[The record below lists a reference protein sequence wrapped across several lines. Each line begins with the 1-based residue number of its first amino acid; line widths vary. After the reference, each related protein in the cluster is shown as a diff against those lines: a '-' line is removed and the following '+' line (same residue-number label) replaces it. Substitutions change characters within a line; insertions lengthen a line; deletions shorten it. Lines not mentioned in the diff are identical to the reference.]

1 MNMQKI
7 GDFGEYLSGLKNTLT
22 HKKKYESLEEGEDK
36 VLKSYE
42 RFYTGGGFGVV
53 DNKFW

>member
-53 DNKFW
+53 DNRFW